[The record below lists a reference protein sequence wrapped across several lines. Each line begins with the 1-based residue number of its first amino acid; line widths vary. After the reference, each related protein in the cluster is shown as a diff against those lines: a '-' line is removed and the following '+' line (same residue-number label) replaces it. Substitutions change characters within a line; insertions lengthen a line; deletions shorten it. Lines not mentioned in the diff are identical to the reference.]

1 MEFWFV
7 KTYIFE
13 LRIKIKSNYIKVV
26 VILKYKDHNRKEL
39 LIDKFD
45 LSET

>member
-13 LRIKIKSNYIKVV
+13 LRIKIKSDYIEV
-26 VILKYKDHNRKEL
+26 VIVLKYKDHNLKEL
-39 LIDKFD
+39 LIIKYW
-45 LSET
+45 